1 MTTPNL
7 LKGVETFMA
16 AAEQPI
22 PTKPA
27 VPPTRILAA
36 RLLMLFEEFDEL
48 LIALGI
54 EAVDVETAH
63 GSRDGAEWLAGLLE
77 DGWRT
82 GKGPDLVEMVD
93 AFLDMAVVA
102 YGGSLET
109 AGLAGTHAA
118 AAEVT
123 RSNLAKILPDGTC
136 LKRED
141 GKVLKP
147 EGWTPPDIGGAL
159 TAILREFS

>member
-1 MTTPNL
+1 MTSPNL
-7 LKGVETFMA
+7 LDGVELFMTA
-16 AAEQPI
+16 AGQPI
-22 PTKPA
+22 PEKPA
-27 VPPTRILAA
+27 VPPARILAA

-48 LIALGI
+48 LISIGI
-54 EAVDVETAH
+54 EPVDVETAH
-63 GSRDGAEWLAGLLE
+63 GARDGAEWLTNLLE
-77 DGWRT
+77 ETWRT
-82 GKGPDLVEMVD
+82 EKAPDLVEMVD
-93 AFLDMAVVA
+93 AFLDITVVA

-147 EGWTPPDIGGAL
+147 EGWRPPNIAEAL
-159 TAILREFS
+159 SV